1 MNQVLEIESH
11 PFEPFVPEHSRVL
24 MLGTFPPKPI
34 RWSMKFYYPNKINDM
49 WRIMGS
55 VFYGDKLRFW
65 NEDLKSFK
73 LNDIKDF
80 LHQQGIALYDTAV
93 KARRLKDNASDKF
106 LDIVEP
112 VDLGKFFTAQPTLA
126 AVVTTGEKASSI
138 VASMAGCAVPKI
150 GVAEHCEINGHKFLF
165 FRMPSSSRAYPLAFD
180 KKVEAYR
187 SMFKAMGYDV

>member
-1 MNQVLEIESH
+1 
-11 PFEPFVPEHSRVL
+11 
-24 MLGTFPPKPI
+24 
-34 RWSMKFYYPNKINDM
+34 M

-112 VDLGKFFTAQPTLA
+112 VDLGNFFTAQPTLA

-150 GVAEHCEINGHKFLF
+150 GLRSIAKSTDTNFCFSACRRHHGHTLW
-165 FRMPSSSRAYPLAFD
+165 LLT
-180 KKVEAYR
+180 KKSKPIAACLRLWVMMCKQNELNN
-187 SMFKAMGYDV
+187 